1 MCGALPHRVLIP
13 TGCCPVRYL
22 ILYRRAR
29 MEFSPSPDRPVLVIG
44 AAGVDIIGRL
54 RGELQLGTS
63 NPAQIRT
70 SLGGVSRNV
79 AENLARLGHP
89 VRLVT
94 AVGRDRSGDQ
104 LLQYTAAAG
113 VDVSAVLR
121 LEDCPTGAYLA
132 AIGARGDVQ
141 VALDDMRAV
150 AALSPAM
157 LDQRE
162 QLFAEAS
169 LLFVDANLS
178 RQTLSHAFALARR
191 FGLPVCADPASAL
204 LAPRLRRYLRR
215 LNLVTPNLT
224 ESAILCGREPPASS
238 AWIGVEAAKCLVGQ
252 GVGLAIITLAEAG
265 VCYATSDT
273 SGQVPAI
280 RTEVTDPTGGGDALT
295 AAVLF
300 ALLNDIPL
308 DDAIRLGVSAAAIT
322 LRYPGAVDPDL
333 SLEKLYDE
341 LVI

>member
-1 MCGALPHRVLIP
+1 
-13 TGCCPVRYL
+13 
-22 ILYRRAR
+22 
-29 MEFSPSPDRPVLVIG
+29 MEFSPFPDRPVLVIG
-44 AAGVDIIGRL
+44 AAGVDMVGRL
-54 RGELQLGTS
+54 RGELLLGTS

-89 VRLVT
+89 VRLIT
-94 AVGRDRSGDQ
+94 AVGQDHAGDQ

-121 LEDCPTGAYLA
+121 LEDRPTGTYLA
-132 AIGARGDVQ
+132 TIGARGDLQ

-150 AALSPAM
+150 AALSPTM
-157 LDQRE
+157 LDERE
-162 QLFAEAS
+162 RLFAEAS
-169 LLFVDANLS
+169 VLFVDGNLS
-178 RQTLSHAFALARR
+178 HPTLSHAFALARR
-191 FGLPVCADPASAL
+191 FNLPICADPASAL

-215 LNLVTPNLT
+215 LSLVTPNLT
-224 ESAILCGREPPASS
+224 ESAILCGHETPIPS
-238 AWIGVEAAKCLVGQ
+238 AWIGIEAAKCLVSQ

-273 SGQVPAI
+273 SGQIPAI
-280 RTEVTDPTGGGDALT
+280 RTEVADPTGGGDALT
-295 AAVLF
+295 ATVLF

-308 DDAIRLGVSAAAIT
+308 DDAIRLGVSAAALT

-333 SLEKLYDE
+333 SLERLYDE